1 MSGTKTSFS
10 VATACVVVGVVA
22 VGVIVFWLAFDGF
35 DPFLALDSLK
45 VNDAADADVSSVD
58 EDSSDASQ
66 GKASM
71 STPTPTSPS
80 LTGRSVVTLLLSSD
94 NETLSLKKVLNVN
107 LTLERQNVKVP
118 RL

>member
-1 MSGTKTSFS
+1 MSGTKTSLS
-10 VATACVVVGVVA
+10 VAAAFVGVGVVA

-71 STPTPTSPS
+71 STSTSPS

-94 NETLSLKKVLNVN
+94 NETLSLKKVLNVK
-107 LTLERQNVKVP
+107 LTLERQNVKDP
-118 RL
+118 RF